1 MECREGRYRKL
12 YEIIKMYIV
21 ILIYIYGLLKKYC
34 GIKILSSLMK
44 NNVLSTYYENVDTM
58 QLELTTQGTLQ
69 KLFTYIF
76 VRLV

>member
-1 MECREGRYRKL
+1 
-12 YEIIKMYIV
+12 
-21 ILIYIYGLLKKYC
+21 
-34 GIKILSSLMK
+34 MK

-69 KLFTYIF
+69 KLFAYIF